1 VSYIAG
7 IDLGN
12 GTTKCVVTDEELN
25 VLGQAMVP
33 TKADFEAVAERAL
46 DEALEKASLERADLS
61 YVATTGLGRYSVP
74 FRDIQITEITCGA
87 KGAWHLFP
95 STRFVLDMGA
105 QSTRAIKLRENGR
118 VKEFQTNEKCAAG
131 SGGFLE
137 KAAKYLEV
145 PLSELGEMSLR
156 AEASQPI
163 SSVCAVLAESEIIN
177 HVSEGRPVDH
187 IIRGIHESLAD
198 RALGQLKRIGF
209 DGELTFIGG
218 VALQEGMVEVVRR
231 KFGVKVNVP
240 EEPQFVAAL
249 GAAILGRSRLRKQ
262 AAGV

>member
-1 VSYIAG
+1 MSLIAG

-12 GTTKCVVTDEELN
+12 GTTKCVITDENLN
-25 VLGQAMVP
+25 VIAKSAAG
-33 TKADFEAVAERAL
+33 TKADFEAVAGQVL
-46 DEALEKASLERADLS
+46 DEALAGASLSRGDLA
-61 YVATTGLGRYSVP
+61 YIATTGLGRYSVS

-87 KGAWHLFP
+87 KGAYYLFP
-95 STRFVLDMGA
+95 STKFVLDIGA

-131 SGGFLE
+131 SGSFLE

-145 PLSELGEMSLR
+145 PIEELGERSLR

-177 HVSEGRPVDH
+177 HVSEDRPVDD

-198 RALGQLKRIGF
+198 RAMAQLKRIGF
-209 DGELTFIGG
+209 DGELTLIGG
-218 VALQEGMVEVVRR
+218 VALQAGMVEVCKE

-240 EEPQFVAAL
+240 EEPSFVAAL
-249 GAAILGRSRLRKQ
+249 GAAILGRSRLEKKL
-262 AAGV
+262 AA